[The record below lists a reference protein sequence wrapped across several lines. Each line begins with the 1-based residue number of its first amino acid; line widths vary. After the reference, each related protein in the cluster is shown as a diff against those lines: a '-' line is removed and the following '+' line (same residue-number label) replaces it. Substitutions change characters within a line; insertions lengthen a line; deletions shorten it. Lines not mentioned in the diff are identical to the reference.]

1 MRYIIATL
9 SSLVFSFSALANEQ
23 NNSIRDTL
31 ESIIAEDNDLRAV
44 IVTLPP
50 NKKDDGSYDFV
61 EFSYDEIANRITV
74 VTKNKK
80 NGHNDTF
87 KARFDEAIFIPTPS
101 VTIHRGD
108 AIDSSNL
115 TRLKF
120 PKSRNVKGL
129 ITNENDVIGKVA
141 KRNLRADR
149 PLNVN
154 DVTIPVI
161 IEKGEKIK
169 MVYSKNHINIEAD
182 GMALESGGH
191 GSTIKARN
199 TGSGKNVLGTVVDS
213 KTILI
218 SN

>member
-1 MRYIIATL
+1 MRYIIAL
-9 SSLVFSFSALANEQ
+9 LILLPFSFNAFADEENS
-23 NNSIRDTL
+23 SIRDIL

-50 NKKDDGSYDFV
+50 NKKDDGSYEFV
-61 EFSYDEIANRITV
+61 EFSYDEVTGRITV
-74 VTKNKK
+74 ITKNKK
-80 NGHNDTF
+80 NGHQDTF

-101 VTIHRGD
+101 VTINRGD
-108 AIDSSNL
+108 IIEASNL

-120 PKSRNVKGL
+120 PKNRNVKGL
-129 ITNENDVIGKVA
+129 VTSDKDVIGKVA

-149 PLNVN
+149 PLNIN
-154 DVTIPVI
+154 DVTIPII
-161 IEKGEKIK
+161 IEKGDKIK
-169 MVYSKNHINIEAD
+169 MVYSKNNINIEAD
-182 GMALESGGH
+182 GMALESGGK

-199 TGSGKNVLGTVVDS
+199 TASGKNILGTVVDS

>member
-1 MRYIIATL
+1 MKYIIALFL
-9 SSLVFSFSALANEQ
+9 SFFFSFTAFAEDELE
-23 NNSIRDTL
+23 SIRDRL

-50 NKKDDGSYDFV
+50 NKKDDGSHEFV
-61 EFSYDEIANRITV
+61 EFSYDEIPNRITII
-74 VTKNKK
+74 TKNKK
-80 NGHNDTF
+80 NGHQDTF

-101 VTIHRGD
+101 VTINRGD
-108 AIDSSNL
+108 VIDASNL

-129 ITNENDVIGKVA
+129 VTNDKDVLGKVA
-141 KRNLRADR
+141 KRNLRAER
-149 PLNVN
+149 PLNIN

-161 IEKGEKIK
+161 IEKGDKIK

-182 GMALESGGH
+182 GMALESGGQ

-199 TGSGKNVLGTVVDS
+199 TASGKNILGTVVDS